1 MSHTEAGLKAG
12 GIWLAAGALI
22 LVLVLL
28 FHGAP
33 SPDIAT
39 QMQYIANEPSRW
51 AVVHWGAALS
61 LSLFAVAGLIVLTAG
76 SLLTQDW
83 RTISAWAVLVLGAI
97 WTMGTAMTEATVVA
111 GAAAVGNREVFEAWW
126 AFGEGQA
133 NGFAFLALAV
143 AVIAGEEI
151 SSGRHTTPPWAAWI
165 GAIAGVGAFVGWV
178 LGSWL
183 EFGPG
188 SLLWLV
194 SSLVMCLWLVWYGV
208 GLASR
213 EHVVASAGAGKS
225 AAAR

>member
-12 GIWLAAGALI
+12 GIWLAAGAII
-22 LVLVLL
+22 LVLALL

-33 SPDIAT
+33 SPDTAM
-39 QMQYIANEPSRW
+39 QMDYIANEPARW
-51 AVVHWGAALS
+51 AAVHWGAALS

-76 SLLTQDW
+76 SSLTRDW

-97 WTMGTAMTEATVVA
+97 WTMGTAMGEATVVA
-111 GAAAVGNREVFEAWW
+111 GAAAVGNRELFESWW

-143 AVIAGEEI
+143 ATIAAEEI
-151 SSGRHTTPPWAAWI
+151 GSGRHTTPPWAAWV
-165 GAIAGVGAFVGWV
+165 GAIAGIGAFIGWV

-183 EFGPG
+183 GIAPG
-188 SLLWLV
+188 SLLWLL
-194 SSLVMCLWLVWYGV
+194 SSLVMCLWLAWFGI
-208 GLASR
+208 GLAAGERS
-213 EHVVASAGAGKS
+213 VASAGAGKS